1 MLHVYLLAK
10 KLNKS
15 ATNLQYEG
23 EVNNEQTSSIE
34 NSIKLLILKQNYSDN
49 IVKVLGV
56 WINRN

>member
-1 MLHVYLLAK
+1 MLHVYLLAQ
-10 KLNKS
+10 KLSKS
-15 ATNLQYEG
+15 ATNLQHEG
-23 EVNNEQTSSIE
+23 EVNNEQTRSIE

>member
-1 MLHVYLLAK
+1 MLHVYLLAE
-10 KLNKS
+10 KLSKS

>member
-1 MLHVYLLAK
+1 MLHVYLLAQ

-56 WINRN
+56 

>member
-1 MLHVYLLAK
+1 MLHVYLLAE
-10 KLNKS
+10 KLSKS

-56 WINRN
+56 